1 MFEKL
6 HTNGREDSEE
16 LPAEFDFHQERFQK
30 MADIHEQK
38 WWVKAQ
44 KIIMKQILDRD
55 AVELSAVDFAHEE
68 ALRDDVDFER
78 KRDEEEYEASE
89 RNLKPVIEA
98 LIQKRNNPERKDI
111 RTLLVIPGGGMRCAV
126 GAGQAL
132 IGLNAVGMDK
142 AFDNVFGISGGGQ
155 VAAFFAGGKERSA
168 RGASIFYEECTY
180 GEFIKKTRISRIM
193 NVDVVS
199 NAMTSGE
206 KELDQKA
213 VRDSGIGLY
222 LGVTRVDDEKCE
234 IINAK
239 TARPGIMDALKAT
252 MAVPLFY
259 GKDIE
264 VNETKYMDGAFDPL
278 PIQRLIEKF
287 EPTHI
292 LILANVPF
300 NRVDSFELSP
310 GEYLLAEFLP
320 KVGSLG
326 TMAKFASNKKQMR
339 ESLEFIQKQSGVNI
353 GILWPP
359 DTNLDTLTTD
369 PYKIEAS
376 ELEAA
381 RGVIKAFGG
390 EQPRD
395 LNLYHHENT

>member
-132 IGLNAVGMDK
+132 IWLNAV
-142 AFDNVFGISGGGQ
+142 
-155 VAAFFAGGKERSA
+155 
-168 RGASIFYEECTY
+168 
-180 GEFIKKTRISRIM
+180 
-193 NVDVVS
+193 
-199 NAMTSGE
+199 
-206 KELDQKA
+206 
-213 VRDSGIGLY
+213 
-222 LGVTRVDDEKCE
+222 
-234 IINAK
+234 
-239 TARPGIMDALKAT
+239 
-252 MAVPLFY
+252 
-259 GKDIE
+259 
-264 VNETKYMDGAFDPL
+264 
-278 PIQRLIEKF
+278 
-287 EPTHI
+287 
-292 LILANVPF
+292 
-300 NRVDSFELSP
+300 
-310 GEYLLAEFLP
+310 
-320 KVGSLG
+320 
-326 TMAKFASNKKQMR
+326 
-339 ESLEFIQKQSGVNI
+339 
-353 GILWPP
+353 
-359 DTNLDTLTTD
+359 
-369 PYKIEAS
+369 
-376 ELEAA
+376 
-381 RGVIKAFGG
+381 
-390 EQPRD
+390 
-395 LNLYHHENT
+395 